1 MCISYLGLLMGCYTG
16 GLVLITKNLNECA
29 QNIGNECVFQSV
41 QPDFELRELGDCMKG
56 LATV

>member
-1 MCISYLGLLMGCYTG
+1 MGCYTG

-41 QPDFELRELGDCMKG
+41 QPDFKLRELGDCMKG